1 MFSKLREPMNG
12 FTHFIGV
19 LFAITALNLLLTRQG
34 MPLTETHKITF
45 TIYGVS
51 MFFLFLFSTLY
62 HWLPLEGKKLEV
74 IRKID
79 HIMIFVFIAAS
90 YTPICSIILKGTLG
104 YSVIAVVWLTTLAG
118 FFMKL
123 FWLNAPRK
131 LYTAI
136 YLLMGWVVM
145 IAIYPIFQAISIQG
159 IIWFCIGGVFYTVGA
174 IIYALK
180 KPDPIPGILGFH
192 EIFHVFILGGCFSH
206 FMMNYLCV

>member
-12 FTHFIGV
+12 FTHFLGV
-19 LFAITALNLLLTRQG
+19 LFAVTALNLLLTRQG
-34 MPLTETHKITF
+34 EPLTETHVFTF

-51 MFFLFLFSTLY
+51 MFMLFLFSTLY
-62 HWLPLEGKKLEV
+62 HWLPLDGKKLEV
-74 IRKID
+74 FRKID

-90 YTPICSIILKGTLG
+90 YTPICAIIIKGTLG
-104 YSVIAVVWLTTLAG
+104 YVVIVIVWLTTLAG

-131 LYTAI
+131 VYTAI

-145 IAIYPIFQAISIQG
+145 IAIYPLFQALSPLG
-159 IIWFCIGGVFYTVGA
+159 ILWFCVGGVFYTVGA

-180 KPDPIPGILGFH
+180 KPDPIPGIFGFH
-192 EIFHVFILGGCFSH
+192 EIFHLFILGGCFSH
-206 FMMNYLCV
+206 FMMIYLCV